1 MFGNEIIVGEVWWQ
15 NRWEIFA
22 GNFSFCS
29 PFIEYF
35 YLWGVSMANRKT
47 FKTREFSVEMR
58 IYWCMVIQFGRV
70 LCFFLDLADNLE
82 IFSTK
87 REAKRQTECLWYYT
101 NCLKRFE
108 TYQIDILSTGAHAAN
123 WRIWKITLQD
133 PLLRLAFVYEFTWF
147 SFQLHPR
154 TLLFVNFHIRFVNNT
169 YIIVH

>member
-1 MFGNEIIVGEVWWQ
+1 MRFSREILRNVQYTYSNLDNGRRSISSPPPSLANRDFYSFSFLLKNSQRNNRNGEKTTLAKQLHFWSIQILITIAKKNKLGSMFGNEIIVGEVWWQ

-70 LCFFLDLADNLE
+70 LCFFLD
-82 IFSTK
+82 
-87 REAKRQTECLWYYT
+87 
-101 NCLKRFE
+101 
-108 TYQIDILSTGAHAAN
+108 
-123 WRIWKITLQD
+123 
-133 PLLRLAFVYEFTWF
+133 
-147 SFQLHPR
+147 
-154 TLLFVNFHIRFVNNT
+154 
-169 YIIVH
+169 